1 MELQKQLIGLLA
13 NGFQI
18 SDLEDAAKIVAA
30 AALELLPG
38 SSLTERINW
47 SKAEIL
53 SAVETVDH
61 LVPVL
66 GVWMD
71 TPISDALERWG
82 VEQLCERLLRP
93 LLSWADAV
101 TQVQAV

>member
-1 MELQKQLIGLLA
+1 MNTQQQLIVLLA
-13 NGFQI
+13 DGFQI
-18 SDLEDAAKIVAA
+18 SDLEDAAKIAAA

-38 SSLTERINW
+38 SSLTERIDW
-47 SKAEIL
+47 CKREIL
-53 SAVETVDH
+53 VAVESVDH

-71 TPISDALERWG
+71 TPVADALERWG

-101 TQVQAV
+101 TQVQAA